1 MPILRL
7 TVTAAALAALL
18 PAAASAQDGILQGWD
33 HGQVSIYGWLPGIT
47 GEEEAPD
54 GEPFVKLDSIDVL
67 DALQMAFFGA
77 AEIRRDR
84 VGLLFDFEY
93 ADLEQDGKAERT
105 LVPDADPA
113 EGSVGTTLT
122 MATGAVTYRVA
133 ENDRRFADVYAGLRA
148 FKVESEFDFSIDS
161 IGFEFDRS
169 GQVNWVDPI
178 IGLRGHTELGRGFG
192 VSGLADVGGFG
203 IGDSSDLT
211 WQVTGT
217 LDYAFTDSIYGRI
230 GYRYMSIDYDAPGL
244 GLNLDLHGPLLGV
257 TWTF

>member
-1 MPILRL
+1 MKSLHL
-7 TVTAAALAALL
+7 AAALALLPVVL
-18 PAAASAQDGILQGWD
+18 PAAASAQDGLLQGWD
-33 HGQVSIYGWLPGIT
+33 NGSVSIYGWLPGIT
-47 GEEEAPD
+47 GSEEAPD
-54 GEPFVKLDSIDVL
+54 GEPFVDLDNVDVL
-67 DALQMAFFGA
+67 NALQMAFFGA

-93 ADLEQDGKAERT
+93 ADLEQDGKADRALLPGAE
-105 LVPDADPA
+105 PA

-122 MATGAVTYRVA
+122 MSTGVVTYRFA
-133 ENDRRFADVYAGLRA
+133 ENEKRFADVYGGIRA
-148 FKVESEFDFSIDS
+148 YQVEADFEFSISS
-161 IGFEFDRS
+161 IGRDFDGS

-178 IGLRGHTELGRGFG
+178 IGLRGHTALGHGFG

-217 LDYAFTDSIYGRI
+217 LDYAFTDNIAGRV

-244 GLNLDLHGPLLGV
+244 GLDIDLHGPLIGV